1 MKYNRI
7 VILTAAVTVLAL
19 CGCQRD
25 SLTPAD
31 SAIRY
36 EVSVAD
42 IATKGELVNN
52 NDNNYSDIALV
63 SALSPFY
70 VAAYNGTSPVFTTSS
85 LDPANVETVNYTSG
99 SWTMTNTY
107 YWPQNTVLT
116 FFAYGNLP
124 EDENTSVEI
133 TSAGQTLTHA
143 MLSDVADQKDILL
156 GYYQGRGENGNTAKI
171 RFLHPLTSVFFKVG
185 DMGDET
191 ITSISLSG
199 LAASGTVAMDA
210 NGIIG
215 GWQDVADYTATSSQ
229 SNDSGLSV
237 NSTTNVIGDPFIL
250 IPQNLATNA
259 VKLKVKC
266 QSGVTLETTI
276 ASGGWKAQK
285 TNWYT
290 LNYGSITNWTLTVTP
305 WDAGVSGNIQLSEP
319 DYVFEVNE
327 DTHTFNVTTAQE
339 IATINVTSA
348 ICAGDEPVENVG
360 WTIKS
365 VKVGSNSAQTI
376 NASSFSSI
384 GGLSAETTVDG
395 NLKLTAN
402 ERINPNNG
410 GHAYWTGDNGDWSPA
425 DWTSST
431 ASSPIDLSKF
441 DPYSDTPRTNGK
453 MTTANCYII
462 RHAGTYKIPLVY
474 GNGVV
479 DGDENTQSYYPNETG
494 GTNRL
499 ERFLNHKGNGITS
512 AFIENNT
519 GCTAADDGCCIVW
532 QDEAFVIKDLEIVG
546 TEAVTYTKDN
556 VRYLQF
562 TVDNSTICQNNA
574 VIAVKD
580 TDGNIMWSWLI
591 WTTNDPDLLG
601 APYEVSSTDGN
612 YYFFRMNSVGWM
624 DETEYPAS
632 DEVVITLE
640 QTGTGNTIDITV
652 DQPEVSE
659 LARSNYY
666 EFGRKDPMCR
676 KDSPVS
682 GEFIHGAGTGKVD
695 LQTAI
700 MNPGTFYSY
709 TSGSSDWCS
718 TTYYNL
724 WTGKLSKGG
733 EYKIA
738 SSPALT
744 KTVYDPSPVGYQV
757 PSYHAL
763 SAVLDQGTP
772 EFPYQGYRN
781 RTSGSLTSIGTS
793 RFYFAA
799 NPVEGVS
806 DAYLILNN
814 YSKIQTSCRA
824 HCTPIRPVLEQNP
837 NE

>member
-1 MKYNRI
+1 MKHNTI
-7 VILTAAVTVLAL
+7 VILTAAAAALAL

-25 SLTPAD
+25 SLISAD

-52 NDNNYSDIALV
+52 NDNNDYSDIALV

-85 LDPANVETVNYTSG
+85 LDPANVETVNYVSG
-99 SWTMTNTY
+99 SWTMRNTY
-107 YWPQNTVLT
+107 FWPQSTVLT

-215 GWQDVADYTATSSQ
+215 GWQDVADYTVTSSQ
-229 SNDSGLSV
+229 SSNDSGLSV

-250 IPQNLATNA
+250 IPQNLATNG
-259 VKLKVKC
+259 VKLTVKC
-266 QSGVTLETTI
+266 KSGLTFETAI
-276 ASGGWKAQK
+276 GSGEWKSQK

-290 LNYGSITNWTLTVTP
+290 LNYGSTTNWTLEVTP
-305 WDAGVSGNIQLSEP
+305 WDDGVNGDIQLSEP
-319 DYVFEVNE
+319 EYVFEVNE
-327 DTHTFNVTTAQE
+327 DSHTFNVTTAQE

-348 ICAGDEPVENVG
+348 ICAGDEPAENVG

-365 VKVGSNSAQTI
+365 VKVGSNPAQTI

-410 GHAYWTGDNGDWSPA
+410 GHAYWTGDNGDWSPE

-431 ASSPIDLSKF
+431 ASNPIDLSKF
-441 DPYSDTPRTNGK
+441 DPYSDAPRTNGK

-499 ERFLNHKGNGITS
+499 DSFLNHKGNGITS

-532 QDEAFVIKDLEIVG
+532 QDEAFVIKDLKIVG
-546 TEAVTYTKDN
+546 SKAGNYTKGN

-591 WTTNDPDLLG
+591 WTTNDPALLG
-601 APYEVSSTDGN
+601 DPYEVSSTDGN

-624 DETEYPAS
+624 DETEYPAM

-640 QTGTGNTIDITV
+640 QTGTGNAIDITV

-659 LARSNYY
+659 QARSNYY

-682 GEFIHGAGTGKVD
+682 GEFIKGAGKVN

-700 MNPGTFYSY
+700 MNPDTYYHFG
-709 TSGSSDWCS
+709 GDPQPNNDWCS
-718 TTYYNL
+718 TTYDNL
-724 WTGKLSKGG
+724 WTGKLSVRSQ
-733 EYKIA
+733 YTIA
-738 SSPALT
+738 SSSALT

-763 SAVLDQGTP
+763 SAALKQGTP
-772 EFPYQGYRN
+772 VFADQGYRV
-781 RTSGSLTSIGTS
+781 RKSGNFSGFGY

-799 NPVEGVS
+799 SPLSDS
-806 DAYLILNN
+806 DAYMIL
-814 YSKIQTSCRA
+814 YQPTIQNSCRA
-824 HCTPIRPVLEQNP
+824 HATPIRPILEQNP
-837 NE
+837 GE